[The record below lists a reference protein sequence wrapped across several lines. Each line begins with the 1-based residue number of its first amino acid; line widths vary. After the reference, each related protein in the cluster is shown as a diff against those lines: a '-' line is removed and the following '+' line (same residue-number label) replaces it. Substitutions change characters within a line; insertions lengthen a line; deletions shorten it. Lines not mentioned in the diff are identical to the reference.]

1 MSKTIPCIPFSLGV
15 FANAVIRPIHQ
26 TAMEGIRWIQLV
38 IPTAKIVLEV
48 DVIHIR
54 ERHRQRR
61 SLRRET
67 QVHCFFLPIVFV
79 VEKPE
84 GFVLDDRPADVASKY
99 LHAAFRVFLPLLFQE
114 VVGRVQTIVL
124 KEREYAA
131 MNLIGSTLGDRVD
144 DDTRCPTVFSAVL
157 MCQHLEFRH

>member
-1 MSKTIPCIPFSLGV
+1 M
-15 FANAVIRPIHQ
+15 
-26 TAMEGIRWIQLV
+26 
-38 IPTAKIVLEV
+38 
-48 DVIHIR
+48 
-54 ERHRQRR
+54 
-61 SLRRET
+61 
-67 QVHCFFLPIVFV
+67 HCFFLPIVFV

-131 MNLIGSTLGDRVD
+131 VNLIGPALGDRID
-144 DDTRCPTVFSAVL
+144 DDTRCPTIFSAVL